1 LDSTQRWEKIPM
13 PRFRLLFA
21 VLRTTDATRGAP
33 RRLCAPGVLLA
44 SLLCATASTG
54 VANAQSCLG
63 DMNRDGVVGNA
74 DLAHVLDSWG
84 KCSGCDADFNA
95 DGVVDAA
102 DLGQLMGAWGDCPH
116 GDRPLAPFK
125 RVAVNLDSGV
135 RGGNRAGASSVF
147 SREVSSPG
155 ATSIRVIFDP
165 SVTRLLGPAT
175 GKGATSIRITS
186 LNDGYSQ
193 TLNARTLAEWRYTS
207 AYFNGDAVRVD
218 LIAAKGGRGRVA
230 VMELHAGEPSEGG
243 VASICGPSDDRC
255 ASSDP
260 RVGRIYPVGCTAWMF
275 DNRENAMLSAGHCA
289 VAFTEAVP
297 DVVMFNVPTSSH
309 DGSLRH
315 PSPENQ
321 YVIDMDSVQYRH
333 LGIGNDWLHFG
344 VFQNSET
351 ERSPFVAQGRQ
362 SFRRASAAG
371 TSGLIRITGFGAD
384 DGWENQTNQ
393 THVGPFVS
401 GSGGVLLYQTD
412 TQGGNSGGPIIRESD
427 GAAIGIHTNAGCNYS
442 GGANRGID
450 FTNTELLNAIA
461 NPQGVAARL
470 SPADL
475 NGDGFVDASDITVIL
490 ATWGQACSQQPCADL
505 NGDGVVNAADLVIQM
520 NSWAPGP
527 NEPDVPA
534 WATLLER
541 DPDPAVVTDANLRA
555 AIVATGRPWRVR
567 DNASG
572 IEMLLV
578 PPGTFDM
585 GCSAPDGYNCAWD
598 EIPVHSVTLT
608 CPFYL
613 GRYEV
618 TQAQWTAKMGSN
630 PSHFRNASAQVSA
643 AQVSRRPVE
652 QVSWSTVQGYL
663 SATGLRLPTEAE
675 WEFAYRAGT
684 STAFHSMPGFPN
696 GTNDVNEAVNI
707 AWYNLTAQQQTRPV
721 GQKASNA
728 LGLHDM
734 TGNVSE
740 WLNDWYSP
748 TYYASSPSVNP
759 QGPGTNDNW
768 CNGECRVVRGGNWGY
783 FASGGTS
790 SERGG
795 MDPNHA
801 SIHLGFRVARSP

>member
-1 LDSTQRWEKIPM
+1 M

-243 VASICGPSDDRC
+243 VASICGPNDDRC
-255 ASSDP
+255 RTSDP

-321 YVIDMDSVQYRH
+321 YVIDMDSVQYRN
-333 LGIGNDWLHFG
+333 LGLGDDWLHFG

-401 GSGGVLLYQTD
+401 GSGGVLLYRTD

-585 GCSAPDGYNCAWD
+585 GCSASTGGPCSNGSGMGAS
-598 EIPVHSVTLT
+598 EFPVHAVNLT
-608 CPFYL
+608 CPFYI

-618 TQAQWTAKMGSN
+618 KQSEWTLLMGSN
-630 PSHFRNASAQVSA
+630 PSDPELVGSSK
-643 AQVSRRPVE
+643 PVNNMTYSE
-652 QVSWSTVQGYL
+652 ISPFL
-663 SATGLRLPTEAE
+663 SKTGLRLPTEAE

-684 STAFHSMPGFPN
+684 STAFHGGPGFAS
-696 GTNDVNEAVNI
+696 GTNDDSAVGVI
-707 AWYNLTAQQQTRPV
+707 SWHCVWPPQGCTLQPV
-721 GQKASNA
+721 GGKAANG

-734 TGNVSE
+734 AGNAMEFVDGF
-740 WLNDWYSP
+740 LRAYSGG
-748 TYYASSPSVNP
+748 ANVNP
-759 QGPGTNDNW
+759 QSPQWGTK
-768 CNGECRVVRGGNWGY
+768 RVLRGGSAFGFTIY
-783 FASGGTS
+783 QRASFRFPWQDQIDNRNG
-790 SERGG
+790 
-795 MDPNHA
+795 A
-801 SIHLGFRVARSP
+801 IGFRAARSP